1 MEKPPVVTAV
11 ECSNFKKM
19 EKKIKLSLKP
29 KSLVSVILV

>member
-19 EKKIKLSLKP
+19 ERFEAKEFGFSRLAA
-29 KSLVSVILV
+29 ILV